1 MDYPVSTAMP
11 ASLVALC
18 FGNFMIG
25 TGTLIVPGML
35 PALAEGLG
43 VTLPVAGQLVSA
55 FAFTVCLSAPL
66 LAGATSRFDR
76 RKLLIAMQLLFVAGH
91 LAAALLSAFAP
102 MLVARVLTSFG
113 AALFTAQAAAT
124 AALLV
129 PAEKRGRAIAFVFLG
144 WSIAS
149 VIGVSAG
156 AYIAAT
162 IGWRWGFALVAAGA
176 LLAAIAVWRYVP
188 AGLTVQ
194 PVDRRVWQ
202 AILGNRTMLAT
213 LAVTFLQSAPQ
224 FVLLAYIVP
233 ATVAFVT
240 VGPEALALILA
251 GFGAVGVV
259 GNVLAA
265 RFIDRAGAANVV
277 MAAMLSMLAAHL
289 LWPWSAG
296 SLYLYLAVV
305 VLWGLG
311 CFSAN
316 SAQQARLAALA
327 PQQASVS
334 VALNT
339 SALYLGQAVG
349 PVIGGVMLAN
359 IGGVAAYQWLAAVSV
374 PLFVLAIAL
383 SAYLTP
389 RARLQAA

>member
-1 MDYPVSTAMP
+1 MP

-18 FGNFMIG
+18 FGNFIIG

-43 VTLPVAGQLVSA
+43 VTLPVAGQLISA

-76 RKLLIAMQLLFVAGH
+76 RKLLLAMQLLYVAGH
-91 LAAALLSAFAP
+91 LAAALLSEFVP
-102 MLVARVLTSFG
+102 MLAARVLTSFG

-129 PAEKRGRAIAFVFLG
+129 PPERRGRAIAFVFLG

-149 VIGVSAG
+149 VIGVSLG
-156 AYIAAT
+156 AYVSAKL
-162 IGWRWGFALVAAGA
+162 GWRYGFLIVAAGA
-176 LLAAIAVWRYVP
+176 VLAALAVWRYVP
-188 AGLTVQ
+188 AGLNVQ
-194 PVDRRVWQ
+194 PVDARMWR
-202 AILGNRTMLAT
+202 AILGNRALLAVVG
-213 LAVTFLQSAPQ
+213 VTFLQSAPQ
-224 FVLLAYIVP
+224 FVILAFIVP
-233 ATVAFVT
+233 ATLAFQGVSA
-240 VGPEALALILA
+240 EALGLILA
-251 GFGAVGVV
+251 GFGAVGVL

-265 RFIDRAGAANVV
+265 RFVDRLGAHNVV
-277 MAAMLSMLAAHL
+277 LAAMVSMLASHL

-296 SLYLYLAVV
+296 SLGLYLV
-305 VLWGLG
+305 VLFLWGIG

-327 PQQASVS
+327 PQQVSVS
-334 VALNT
+334 VALNS

-349 PVIGGVMLAN
+349 PAVGGLVLARSIGQASD
-359 IGGVAAYQWLAAVSV
+359 VAAYQSLAWISV
-374 PLFVLAIAL
+374 PLFLAAILASVLA
-383 SAYLTP
+383 P
-389 RARLQAA
+389 RR

>member
-1 MDYPVSTAMP
+1 MP

-18 FGNFMIG
+18 FGNFIIG

-35 PALAEGLG
+35 PALGEGLG

-66 LAGATSRFDR
+66 LAGATSRYDR
-76 RKLLIAMQLLFVAGH
+76 RKLLVAMQLLFVAGH
-91 LAAALLSAFAP
+91 LAAALLSAYAP

-124 AALLV
+124 AALIV
-129 PAEKRGRAIAFVFLG
+129 PTEKRGRAIAFVFLG

-149 VIGVSAG
+149 VVGVSAG

-176 LLAAIAVWRYVP
+176 LAAALAVWRYVP
-188 AGLTVQ
+188 AGLKVQ
-194 PVDRRVWQ
+194 PVDRRMWQ
-202 AILGNRTMLAT
+202 AILGNRTLLAT

-224 FVLLAYIVP
+224 FALFAYIVP
-233 ATVAFVT
+233 ATVAFLA
-240 VGPEALALILA
+240 VGPEALGLILA

-277 MAAMLSMLAAHL
+277 MAAMLCMLAAHL

-296 SLYLYLAVV
+296 SLYLYFAVMF
-305 VLWGLG
+305 LWGLG

-334 VALNT
+334 VALNS

-349 PVIGGVMLAN
+349 PVIGGIMLAN
-359 IGGVAAYQWLAAVSV
+359 VSGVAAYQWLAAVSV

-383 SAYLTP
+383 SAYLAP

>member
-1 MDYPVSTAMP
+1 MP
-11 ASLVALC
+11 ASLIALC
-18 FGNFMIG
+18 FGNFIIG

-35 PALAEGLG
+35 PALAEGLE
-43 VTLPVAGQLVSA
+43 VTVPVAGQLVSA

-76 RKLLIAMQLLFVAGH
+76 RKLLVSMQLLFVAGH

-102 MLVARVLTSFG
+102 MLVARVITSFG

-129 PAEKRGRAIAFVFLG
+129 PPERRGQAIAFVFVG
-144 WSIAS
+144 WSLAS
-149 VIGVSAG
+149 VIGVSLG
-156 AYIAAT
+156 AYVAAT
-162 IGWRWGFALVAAGA
+162 IGWRAGFAMVAGGA
-176 LLAAIAVWRYVP
+176 LLAAGVVWRYVP
-188 AGLTVQ
+188 AGLKVQ
-194 PVDRRVWQ
+194 PVDARVWR
-202 AILGNRTMLAT
+202 AILGNRTMLAV

-233 ATVAFVT
+233 ATIVFLAPA
-240 VGPEALALILA
+240 PETLGLILA
-251 GFGAVGVV
+251 GFGAVGVL

-265 RFIDRAGAANVV
+265 RFMDRAGAANVA
-277 MAAMLSMLAAHL
+277 MAAMLSMLVGHL

-296 SLYLYLAVV
+296 SLPIYLV
-305 VLWGLG
+305 VLFLWGIG
-311 CFSAN
+311 CFAAN

-334 VALNT
+334 VALNS

-349 PVIGGVMLAN
+349 PVIGGVILAHVS
-359 IGGVAAYQWLAAVSV
+359 GSAAYQWLAAVSV
-374 PLFVLAIAL
+374 PFFVLALAL
-383 SAYLTP
+383 SAYLAARP
-389 RARLQAA
+389 RLRAA

>member
-1 MDYPVSTAMP
+1 MP

-18 FGNFMIG
+18 FGNFIIG

-55 FAFTVCLSAPL
+55 FAFTVCLSAPP
-66 LAGATSRFDR
+66 LAGATSRYDR
-76 RKLLIAMQLLFVAGH
+76 RKLLVAMQLLFVFGH

-102 MLVARVLTSFG
+102 MLVARILTSFG

-149 VIGVSAG
+149 VVGVSAG

-176 LLAAIAVWRYVP
+176 LVAAIAVWRYVP

-194 PVDRRVWQ
+194 PVDRRMWG
-202 AILGNRTMLAT
+202 AILGNRTLLAT

-224 FVLLAYIVP
+224 FALFAYIVP
-233 ATVAFVT
+233 ATVAFLA
-240 VGPEALALILA
+240 VGPEALGLILA
-251 GFGAVGVV
+251 GFGAVGVL

-296 SLYLYLAVV
+296 SLPLYFVV
-305 VLWGLG
+305 MFLWGLG

-334 VALNT
+334 VALNS

-349 PVIGGVMLAN
+349 PVIGGLMLAHV
-359 IGGVAAYQWLAAVSV
+359 GGVAAYQWLAAVSV
-374 PLFVLAIAL
+374 PLFALAIAL

>member
-1 MDYPVSTAMP
+1 MP

-18 FGNFMIG
+18 FGNFIIG

-43 VTLPVAGQLVSA
+43 VTLPVAGQLISA

-76 RKLLIAMQLLFVAGH
+76 RKLLLAMQLLYVAGH
-91 LAAALLSAFAP
+91 LAAALLSEFVP
-102 MLVARVLTSFG
+102 MLAARVLTSFG

-129 PAEKRGRAIAFVFLG
+129 PPERRGRAIAFVFLG

-149 VIGVSAG
+149 VIGVSLG
-156 AYIAAT
+156 AYVSAKL
-162 IGWRWGFALVAAGA
+162 GWRYGFLIVAAGA
-176 LLAAIAVWRYVP
+176 VLAALAVWRYVP
-188 AGLTVQ
+188 AGLNVQ
-194 PVDRRVWQ
+194 PVDARMWR
-202 AILGNRTMLAT
+202 AILGNRALLAVVG
-213 LAVTFLQSAPQ
+213 VTFLQSAPQ
-224 FVLLAYIVP
+224 FVILAFIVP
-233 ATVAFVT
+233 ATLAFQGVSA
-240 VGPEALALILA
+240 EALGLILA
-251 GFGAVGVV
+251 GFGAVGVL

-265 RFIDRAGAANVV
+265 RFVDRLGAHNVV
-277 MAAMLSMLAAHL
+277 LAAMLSMLASHL

-296 SLYLYLAVV
+296 SLALYLV
-305 VLWGLG
+305 VLFLWGIG

-327 PQQASVS
+327 PQQVSVS
-334 VALNT
+334 VALNS

-349 PVIGGVMLAN
+349 PAVGGLVLARSIGQASD
-359 IGGVAAYQWLAAVSV
+359 VAAYQSLAWISV
-374 PLFVLAIAL
+374 PLFLAAILASL
-383 SAYLTP
+383 LAP
-389 RARLQAA
+389 RR

>member
-1 MDYPVSTAMP
+1 MP

-18 FGNFMIG
+18 FGNFIIG

-43 VTLPVAGQLVSA
+43 VTLPVAGQLISA

-76 RKLLIAMQLLFVAGH
+76 RKLLLAMQLLYVAGH
-91 LAAALLSAFAP
+91 LAAALLSEFVP
-102 MLVARVLTSFG
+102 MLAARVLTSFG

-129 PAEKRGRAIAFVFLG
+129 PPERRGRAIAFVFLG

-149 VIGVSAG
+149 VIGVSLG
-156 AYIAAT
+156 AYVSAKL
-162 IGWRWGFALVAAGA
+162 GWRYGFLIVAAGA
-176 LLAAIAVWRYVP
+176 VLAALAVWRYVP
-188 AGLTVQ
+188 AGLNVQ
-194 PVDRRVWQ
+194 PVDARKWR
-202 AILGNRTMLAT
+202 AILGNRALLAVVG
-213 LAVTFLQSAPQ
+213 VTFLQSAPQ
-224 FVLLAYIVP
+224 FVILAFIVP
-233 ATVAFVT
+233 ATLAFQGVSA
-240 VGPEALALILA
+240 EALGLILA
-251 GFGAVGVV
+251 GFGAVGVL

-265 RFIDRAGAANVV
+265 RFVDRLGAHNVV
-277 MAAMLSMLAAHL
+277 LAAMVSMLASHL

-296 SLYLYLAVV
+296 SLGLYLV
-305 VLWGLG
+305 VLFLWGIG

-327 PQQASVS
+327 PQQVSVS
-334 VALNT
+334 VALNS

-349 PVIGGVMLAN
+349 PAVGGLVLARSIGQASD
-359 IGGVAAYQWLAAVSV
+359 VAAYQSLAWISV
-374 PLFVLAIAL
+374 PLFLSAILASVLA
-383 SAYLTP
+383 P
-389 RARLQAA
+389 RR

>member
-1 MDYPVSTAMP
+1 MP
-11 ASLVALC
+11 ASLIALC
-18 FGNFMIG
+18 FGNFIIG

-35 PALAEGLG
+35 PALAEGLE

-76 RKLLIAMQLLFVAGH
+76 RKLLVSMQLLYVAGH

-102 MLVARVLTSFG
+102 LLVARVLTSFG

-129 PAEKRGRAIAFVFLG
+129 PPEKRGRAIAFVFLG

-149 VIGVSAG
+149 VVAVPVG
-156 AYIAAT
+156 AYVAAT
-162 IGWRWGFALVAAGA
+162 IGWRTGFVLVAAGA
-176 LLAAIAVWRYVP
+176 LIAAAAVWRYVP
-188 AGLTVQ
+188 AGLSVQ
-194 PVDRRVWQ
+194 AVDARMWR
-202 AILGNRTMLAT
+202 AILGNRALLAV

-224 FVLLAYIVP
+224 FMIFAYIVP
-233 ATVAFVT
+233 ATIAFLGT
-240 VGPEALALILA
+240 SPEALAVILA
-251 GFGAVGVV
+251 GFGMVGVL

-265 RFIDRAGAANVV
+265 RFVDRVGAANVV
-277 MAAMLSMLAAHL
+277 MAAMLSMLVAHVI
-289 LWPWSAG
+289 WPWSVG
-296 SLYLYLAVV
+296 SLPLFLAVI

-349 PVIGGVMLAN
+349 PVVGGVILAQVA
-359 IGGVAAYQWLAAVSV
+359 GVAAYQWLAAVSV

-383 SAYLTP
+383 SAYLAP
-389 RARLQAA
+389 RARLKTA

>member
-1 MDYPVSTAMP
+1 MP
-11 ASLVALC
+11 ASLIALC
-18 FGNFMIG
+18 FGNFIIG

-35 PALAEGLG
+35 PALAEGLQ

-66 LAGATSRFDR
+66 LAGATSRYDR
-76 RKLLIAMQLLFVAGH
+76 RKLLIWMQLLYFAGH
-91 LAAALLSAFAP
+91 VAAALLSAFAP
-102 MLVARVLTSFG
+102 LLIARVLTSFG

-129 PAEKRGRAIAFVFLG
+129 PPEKRGRAIAFVFLG

-149 VIGVSAG
+149 VVAVPLG
-156 AYIAAT
+156 AYVAAT
-162 IGWRWGFALVAAGA
+162 LSWRAGFALVAAGA
-176 LLAAIAVWRYVP
+176 LVAAAAVWRSVP
-188 AGLTVQ
+188 AGLNVQ
-194 PVDRRVWQ
+194 PVDARMWR
-202 AILGNRTMLAT
+202 AILDNRALLAV
-213 LAVTFLQSAPQ
+213 LVVTFLQSAPQ
-224 FVLLAYIVP
+224 FMLFAYIVP
-233 ATVAFVT
+233 ATIAFL
-240 VGPEALALILA
+240 GASSEALALILA
-251 GFGAVGVV
+251 GFGVVGVL

-265 RFIDRAGAANVV
+265 RFVDRIGAANVV
-277 MAAMLSMLAAHL
+277 MAAMLSMLVAHL
-289 LWPWSAG
+289 LWPWSVG
-296 SLYLYLAVV
+296 SLPLFLAVL

-349 PVIGGVMLAN
+349 PVIGGVMLAQVA
-359 IGGVAAYQWLAAVSV
+359 GVAAYQWLAAVSV
-374 PLFVLAIAL
+374 PLFMLAIAL
-383 SAYLTP
+383 SAYLAN
-389 RARLQAA
+389 RMRLQAA

>member
-1 MDYPVSTAMP
+1 MP
-11 ASLVALC
+11 ASLIALC
-18 FGNFMIG
+18 FGNFIIG

-35 PALAEGLG
+35 PALADGLE

-76 RKLLIAMQLLFVAGH
+76 RKLLVSMQLLYVAGH
-91 LAAALLSAFAP
+91 LAAALLSTFAP
-102 MLVARVLTSFG
+102 ILVARVFTSFG

-129 PAEKRGRAIAFVFLG
+129 PADKRGRAIAFVFLG

-149 VIGVSAG
+149 VIGVSLG
-156 AYIAAT
+156 AYVAAT
-162 IGWRWGFALVAAGA
+162 IGWRAGFALVAAGA
-176 LLAAIAVWRYVP
+176 LLAAAAVWRYVP
-188 AGLTVQ
+188 AGLNVQ
-194 PVDRRVWQ
+194 PVDARVWRG
-202 AILGNRTMLAT
+202 ILGNRALLAVV
-213 LAVTFLQSAPQ
+213 AVTFLQSAPQ

-233 ATVAFVT
+233 ATIAFLAAPPAT
-240 VGPEALALILA
+240 LALILA
-251 GFGAVGVV
+251 GFGAVGVL

-265 RFIDRAGAANVV
+265 RFVDRAGASNVV
-277 MAAMLSMLAAHL
+277 LMALLSMLVAHV
-289 LWPWSAG
+289 LWPFSVG
-296 SLYLYLAVV
+296 SLPTYLAVLF
-305 VLWGLG
+305 LWGLG

-334 VALNT
+334 VALNS

-349 PVIGGVMLAN
+349 PVIGGIILAQVSG
-359 IGGVAAYQWLAAVSV
+359 IAAYQWLAAVSV
-374 PLFVLAIAL
+374 PLFILAIAL
-383 SAYLTP
+383 SAHLAP
-389 RARLQAA
+389 RPRVQAA